1 MLFLHN
7 KITSR
12 TPGKAGNT
20 GHGPEYHKPPP
31 VDVPHKY
38 RARQAASGQGGGR
51 MPEEAQMQ
59 RESTRRQGRGNEV
72 GPGEGAPARMAV
84 CDTAG
89 RKAAGGGDESAARVD
104 ASCEQPVKPRRFLT
118 SHRPRM
124 TGDGNGTG
132 NPQVL
137 LQEKDMAMS
146 LNPQSLGNGQEMQ
159 ESESTRRARVAKTAL
174 SQRRAYEASRTHP
187 SPKPLPPHGH
197 VESRPQ
203 SEDVPSVTS

>member
-7 KITSR
+7 KIASR

-20 GHGPEYHKPPP
+20 GHGPEYHKPSP

-38 RARQAASGQGGGR
+38 RARQAASLW
-51 MPEEAQMQ
+51 E

-118 SHRPRM
+118 SHRPRV

-132 NPQVL
+132 NPQVI
-137 LQEKDMAMS
+137 LQEKDIAMS

-203 SEDVPSVTS
+203 SEDAPSVTS

>member
-1 MLFLHN
+1 MQILPPFAHFMSKWNFFTPHYFLLKIFFLPYIFN
-7 KITSR
+7 RNIITSR

-132 NPQVL
+132 NSSTTTPI
-137 LQEKDMAMS
+137 MAI
-146 LNPQSLGNGQEMQ
+146 LK
-159 ESESTRRARVAKTAL
+159 ARFQKCK
-174 SQRRAYEASRTHP
+174 SRTG
-187 SPKPLPPHGH
+187 SNGLPTCW
-197 VESRPQ
+197 RR
-203 SEDVPSVTS
+203 

>member
-7 KITSR
+7 KIASR

-38 RARQAASGQGGGR
+38 RARQAASLW
-51 MPEEAQMQ
+51 E

-118 SHRPRM
+118 SHQPGAIRA
-124 TGDGNGTG
+124 GNEAGKCG
-132 NPQVL
+132 RIPGKRVL
-137 LQEKDMAMS
+137 WRHGMDMKKDLLAYLAGLCQAASAALMASAVIM
-146 LNPQSLGNGQEMQ
+146 PE
-159 ESESTRRARVAKTAL
+159 ARVESMLGCA
-174 SQRRAYEASRTHP
+174 ASAVMGGIFIVLRH
-187 SPKPLPPHGH
+187 KG
-197 VESRPQ
+197 
-203 SEDVPSVTS
+203 D

>member
-1 MLFLHN
+1 MFLTWFTHVN
-7 KITSR
+7 IIASR
-12 TPGKAGNT
+12 TPRKAGNT

-38 RARQAASGQGGGR
+38 RARQAASLW
-51 MPEEAQMQ
+51 E

-89 RKAAGGGDESAARVD
+89 RTAAGGGDESAARVD
-104 ASCEQPVKPRRFLT
+104 ASCEQPVKPGRFLT

-137 LQEKDMAMS
+137 LQEKDM
-146 LNPQSLGNGQEMQ
+146 PC
-159 ESESTRRARVAKTAL
+159 
-174 SQRRAYEASRTHP
+174 H
-187 SPKPLPPHGH
+187 
-197 VESRPQ
+197 
-203 SEDVPSVTS
+203 

>member
-1 MLFLHN
+1 MLQNVIIKKHFLTMLFLHN
-7 KITSR
+7 KIASR

-20 GHGPEYHKPPP
+20 GHGPEYHKPSP

-38 RARQAASGQGGGR
+38 RARQAASLW
-51 MPEEAQMQ
+51 E

-104 ASCEQPVKPRRFLT
+104 ASCEQPVKPGRFLT
-118 SHRPRM
+118 SHRPRV

-132 NPQVL
+132 N
-137 LQEKDMAMS
+137 S
-146 LNPQSLGNGQEMQ
+146 
-159 ESESTRRARVAKTAL
+159 STTTQIMVILKARFQKCK
-174 SQRRAYEASRTHP
+174 SRTG
-187 SPKPLPPHGH
+187 SNGLPTCW
-197 VESRPQ
+197 RR
-203 SEDVPSVTS
+203 

>member
-1 MLFLHN
+1 MPYLFLVVN
-7 KITSR
+7 FFLTKFTYVNIITSR

-20 GHGPEYHKPPP
+20 GHGPEYHQPPP
-31 VDVPHKY
+31 VNVPHKY
-38 RARQAASGQGGGR
+38 RARQAASLW
-51 MPEEAQMQ
+51 E

-118 SHRPRM
+118 SHRPRV

-132 NPQVL
+132 N
-137 LQEKDMAMS
+137 S
-146 LNPQSLGNGQEMQ
+146 
-159 ESESTRRARVAKTAL
+159 STTTQIMVILKARFQKCK
-174 SQRRAYEASRTHP
+174 SRTG
-187 SPKPLPPHGH
+187 SNGLPTCW
-197 VESRPQ
+197 RR
-203 SEDVPSVTS
+203 

>member
-7 KITSR
+7 KIASR

-38 RARQAASGQGGGR
+38 RARQAASLW
-51 MPEEAQMQ
+51 E

-104 ASCEQPVKPRRFLT
+104 ASCEQPVKPGRFLT
-118 SHRPRM
+118 SHQPGTIRA
-124 TGDGNGTG
+124 GNEAGKCG
-132 NPQVL
+132 RIPGKRVL
-137 LQEKDMAMS
+137 WRQGMDMKKDLLAYLAGLCQAASAALMASAVIM
-146 LNPQSLGNGQEMQ
+146 PE
-159 ESESTRRARVAKTAL
+159 ARVESMLGCA
-174 SQRRAYEASRTHP
+174 ASAVMGGIFIVLRH
-187 SPKPLPPHGH
+187 KG
-197 VESRPQ
+197 
-203 SEDVPSVTS
+203 D

>member
-1 MLFLHN
+1 MN
-7 KITSR
+7 IIISR
-12 TPGKAGNT
+12 TPGKVGNA

-38 RARQAASGQGGGR
+38 RARQAASLW
-51 MPEEAQMQ
+51 E

-118 SHRPRM
+118 SHRPRV

-132 NPQVL
+132 NPQVV
-137 LQEKDMAMS
+137 LQEKDIAMS
-146 LNPQSLGNGQEMQ
+146 LTPRNLGNGQEQYETFTSRMFRKPFTYVHYDYRHTNGKLF
-159 ESESTRRARVAKTAL
+159 SCVAKTLDEARARRDQWL
-174 SQRRAYEASRTHP
+174 SEN
-187 SPKPLPPHGH
+187 
-197 VESRPQ
+197 
-203 SEDVPSVTS
+203 DV

>member
-1 MLFLHN
+1 MN
-7 KITSR
+7 IIISR

-38 RARQAASGQGGGR
+38 RARQAASLW
-51 MPEEAQMQ
+51 E
-59 RESTRRQGRGNEV
+59 RESTRRQGRGTEV

-84 CDTAG
+84 CDTAS

-104 ASCEQPVKPRRFLT
+104 ASCEQPVKPGRFLT
-118 SHRPRM
+118 SHRPRV

-132 NPQVL
+132 NPQVV

-203 SEDVPSVTS
+203 SEDAPSVTS